1 MHESTFPFWVI
12 VIGTSVILSVV
23 LGFTDPYILNSELP
37 SLVSIEKKEK
47 NELIEIKAKERFD
60 DYVFFFIIITPTI
73 IATVLFLWQYFSFHP
88 FTSELPSILNSIGVI
103 LATILICPLFLAAQV
118 LIFAIA
124 KLIHTYIFERKY
136 AKIYDRKVIITFQ
149 K

>member
-12 VIGTSVILSVV
+12 FIGTSVILSIV

-60 DYVFFFIIITPTI
+60 DYVI
-73 IATVLFLWQYFSFHP
+73 FL
-88 FTSELPSILNSIGVI
+88 L
-103 LATILICPLFLAAQV
+103 
-118 LIFAIA
+118 
-124 KLIHTYIFERKY
+124 
-136 AKIYDRKVIITFQ
+136 
-149 K
+149 